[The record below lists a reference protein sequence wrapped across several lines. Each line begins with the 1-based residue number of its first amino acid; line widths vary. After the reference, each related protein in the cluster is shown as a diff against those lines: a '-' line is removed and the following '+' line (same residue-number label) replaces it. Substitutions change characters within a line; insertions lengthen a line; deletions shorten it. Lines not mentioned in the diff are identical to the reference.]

1 MATATI
7 LTVAAVRMPR
17 VRRRLARS
25 GYAVAGDHHTP
36 VRVTRDGTTVEVS
49 AVDPAALPAATAG
62 AARELLG
69 LAPRHALRCASE
81 RPAAWEAVLDVAR
94 AVAASV
100 PLAVLADA
108 DGVVHLVHPRDGL
121 VEPPPPGGRAGTG
134 EILRRMLG
142 GR

>member
-17 VRRRLARS
+17 VRRRLSRA
-25 GYAVAGDHHTP
+25 GYAVAGDHTP
-36 VRVTRDGTTVEVS
+36 VRVTRNGTTVEVS
-49 AVDPAALPAATAG
+49 AVDPATLPAATAG
-62 AARELLG
+62 AARQLLG

-81 RPAAWEAVLDVAR
+81 RPAGWEAVLDVAR

-121 VEPPPPGGRAGTG
+121 VEPPPGGRAGTG
-134 EILRRMLG
+134 EILRRLLG